1 MGLSAVATGMAHSIA
16 ETESLTIPEL
26 PSLEAGITLLEA
38 DGDPRLAL
46 QTLLVDHLL
55 LEHGRG
61 AWVGTGRYCTTD
73 TLVSVAPDRRILDRV
88 DVARGFTPYQ
98 YTAIIRN
105 LVAHVDESTA
115 VIAVPD
121 IDARYRGDEVQGND
135 GEEMLVRALA
145 QLARVAR
152 EHEIPVLCTRS
163 QADAFTQPVEAAAAS
178 TLAVEG
184 TPMGPRFVG
193 ENFETLV
200 YELDG
205 DWVQTTLAFWQ
216 EVLQARRPIHETATL
231 SGEVFARGTV

>member
-1 MGLSAVATGMAHSIA
+1 MAYSIA
-16 ETESLTIPEL
+16 ETASLTIPEL
-26 PSLEAGITLLEA
+26 PSLGAGITLLEA
-38 DGDPRLAL
+38 EGDPRVPL

-61 AWVGTGRYCTTD
+61 VWVGTGRYCTTD
-73 TLVSVAPDRRILDRV
+73 TLVSVAPDRRVLDRV
-88 DVARGFTPYQ
+88 EVARGFTAYQ
-98 YTAIIRN
+98 HTALIRN
-105 LVAHVDESTA
+105 LAAHVDEDTA

-121 IDARYRGDEVQGND
+121 IDARYRDDVQGND
-135 GEEMLVRALA
+135 GQAMLVRALA

-163 QADAFTQPVEAAAAS
+163 RADEFTQPVDAAAAS
-178 TLAVEG
+178 TLAVEE

-200 YELDG
+200 YELEG

-216 EVLQARRPIHETATL
+216 EVLQARQPIHETATL
-231 SGEVFARGTV
+231 SEEVFARGTV